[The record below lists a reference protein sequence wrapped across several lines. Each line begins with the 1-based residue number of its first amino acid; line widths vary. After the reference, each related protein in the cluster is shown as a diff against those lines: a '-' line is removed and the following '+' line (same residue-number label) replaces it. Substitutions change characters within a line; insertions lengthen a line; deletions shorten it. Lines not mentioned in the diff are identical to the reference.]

1 MDARAALIALLQLA
15 HAGELAAALA
25 YRGHWKATRACVER
39 AAIRRIEDDEWDH
52 RAALRSML
60 ARLGARPVWWRE
72 LRARTIGSVLGAL
85 CRLAG
90 RRLPLAAARWLEAR
104 NVGEYERAAA
114 LARATGRVEMVVPLL
129 GMAEVEA
136 EHERFFARAIA
147 RQTSA
152 EVA

>member
-1 MDARAALIALLQLA
+1 MAARRALVALLQLA

-25 YRGHWKATRACVER
+25 YRGHWKATRDCAER

-52 RAALRSML
+52 RATLRSML

-72 LRARTIGSVLGAL
+72 LRARTIGNVLGAL
-85 CRLAG
+85 CRVAG
-90 RRLPLAAARWLEAR
+90 RWLPLAAARWLEAR

-114 LARATGRVEMVVPLL
+114 LARAAGRPELIVPLFR
-129 GMAEVEA
+129 MAEIEA

-147 RQTSA
+147 GQTRA